1 VLIGRR
7 AMQDIPVLRDFLA
20 VVAVSLAVVYAVG
33 KLRVPTVVGFLVSGA
48 LIGPNALGL
57 VRDVHS
63 VEVMAEIGVVLLLFT
78 IGLKFPLAEVVRL
91 RGLVFGAGGLQML
104 LTAAATATV
113 AVGLGASPPSGIYY
127 GFLLAMSSTA
137 IVLKLLEERGE
148 VDAPHGRLMMSVLIM
163 QDLAVVPLMLLVP
176 VLAAAGTVA
185 WVRPMVGLAKSLAVV
200 ALILVAARLLLPQF
214 IEMVV
219 RTRSPEIFTLAIL
232 AVAMGT
238 AYIAGRTGLSL
249 GIGAFLA
256 GIVISET
263 HYAHHVT
270 AQVMPLRDVLSSLF
284 FISVG
289 MMVKPAVWVAA
300 PETVLGLAVAVI
312 VGKTI
317 LMALVGLFFGV
328 GLRNAVMAGWG
339 LAQVGE
345 FSFLLAQS
353 GARQGLLGEQAYQ
366 VFMSVSVLTMALT
379 PLLLRVAPVVAARV
393 QRAGA
398 GVERTMPTL
407 SRMRPRRVAEVL
419 RSQAGGA
426 EALENHV
433 VLVGYG
439 VNGRNVAHALTRI
452 GIPYVVLELNPVTV
466 RRIQAEGGRVIYGDA
481 CRRELLSLAGVETA
495 RALIVSIADP
505 VATRC
510 IVAVARA
517 MNPQLR
523 IIVRTRFVA
532 EVMQLRQQGADD
544 VVPEEFE
551 TSLAL
556 LGLAMQAYGV
566 SEEEIEAEKA
576 LIRREG
582 YAFLRPEAGGQEGT
596 AAGDDS
602 APQQPN
608 G

>member
-1 VLIGRR
+1 
-7 AMQDIPVLRDFLA
+7 MQDIPVLRDFLF
-20 VVAVSLAVVYAVG
+20 VMVVSLAVVYAVG
-33 KLRVPTVVGFLVSGA
+33 KLRLPTLVSFLVSGA
-48 LIGPNALGL
+48 IIGPNALGL
-57 VRDVHS
+57 VRDVRS

-78 IGLKFPLAEVVRL
+78 IGLRFPLSELVRL
-91 RGLVFGAGGLQML
+91 RGLVFGAGGLQIV
-104 LTAAATATV
+104 LTAAATAV
-113 AVGLGASPPSGIYY
+113 AAVDLGASLPSGTYY

-176 VLAAAGTVA
+176 VIAVAGTMA
-185 WVRPMVGLAKSLAVV
+185 WTGPLLGLAKSLAVV
-200 ALILVAARLLLPQF
+200 MLILSAARLLLPHF
-214 IEMVV
+214 IEIVV
-219 RTRSPEIFTLAIL
+219 RTRSPEIFTLAIVV
-232 AVAMGT
+232 VAMGT
-238 AYIAGRTGLSL
+238 AYLAGKAGLSL

-289 MMVKPAVWVAA
+289 MMVNPAIWTSA
-300 PETVLGLAVAVI
+300 PGLVLGLAAAVI
-312 VGKTI
+312 VGKTV
-317 LMALVGLFFGV
+317 LMALVGLFFRV

-339 LAQVGE
+339 LGQVGE
-345 FSFLLAQS
+345 FSFLLAQA
-353 GARQGLLGEQAYQ
+353 GARHGLLDEQAYQ

-379 PLLLRVAPVVAARV
+379 PLLLQLAPVVAAGA
-393 QRAGA
+393 QRASA
-398 GVERTMPTL
+398 TVSTTLPTL
-407 SRMRPRRVAEVL
+407 SRLRPRRVADALGRRPGEP
-419 RSQAGGA
+419 Q
-426 EALENHV
+426 ALENHV

-439 VNGRNVAHALTRI
+439 VNGRNVARVLRRM
-452 GIPYVVLELNPVTV
+452 GIPYIVLELNPATV
-466 RRIQAEGGRVIYGDA
+466 RRIQAEGERVIYGDA
-481 CRRELLSLAGVETA
+481 CRRELLSLAGVERA

-517 MNPQLR
+517 MNPDLR

-532 EVMQLRQQGADD
+532 EVEQLRRQGADD

-556 LGLAMQAYGV
+556 LGLALRAYGIG
-566 SEEEIEAEKA
+566 EEEIKAEKA
-576 LIRREG
+576 MIRREG
-582 YAFLRPEAGGQEGT
+582 YVLLRPEAGEQEGK
-596 AAGDDS
+596 AVGEND
-602 APQQPN
+602 APQGPAK
-608 G
+608 